1 MVAEGAYVVIAD
13 MNYDGAK
20 ACADELCAK
29 YGAGKAIPL
38 AANVADEESVENLV
52 NDTVITYGGLDIFVA
67 NAGIAIAG
75 NVEEMQKKTFELVT
89 SVNYTGYFLCTKYA
103 SRPMKIQN
111 KFAPNYMMDIITV
124 NSKSGLAGSNKNFAY
139 AGSKFGG
146 IGLTQSFALEL
157 VDYNIKVNAVC

>member
-1 MVAEGAYVVIAD
+1 MFSPATKRLAEKIAIVTGSAQGFGKGIADAMVAEGAYVVIAD

-111 KFAPNYMMDIITV
+111 KFAPKYMMDIITV
-124 NSKSGLAGSNKNFAY
+124 NSKSGLAGPD
-139 AGSKFGG
+139 AG
-146 IGLTQSFALEL
+146 I
-157 VDYNIKVNAVC
+157 